1 MKRTKLSVE
10 PFLRYPE
17 SLIDSKE
24 KAIRVIKT
32 NCYYFY
38 VVGVFAIVLGS
49 YIAYSNVQSREDFIF
64 GIFTVIT
71 GTLYI
76 VLPFLIYLFKSRFV
90 CFILIL
96 FMTYSMVEDIYL
108 NGLNAVGIFKFVLV
122 LALYRMTKAVFYY
135 NT

>member
-1 MKRTKLSVE
+1 MKLTKSSVE

-24 KAIRVIKT
+24 KAINVIRV

-38 VVGVFAIVLGS
+38 VVGVFAIVLGG
-49 YIAYSNVQSREDFIF
+49 YLVCVNLLDREGLVF
-64 GIFTVIT
+64 GIFAVIT

-76 VLPFLIYLFKSRFV
+76 VLPFLTYTFKSRLA
-90 CFILIL
+90 CSILIV
-96 FMTYSMVEDIYL
+96 FMTYSMIIDIYQD
-108 NGLNAVGIFKFVLV
+108 GLNAIGIFKLVLA